1 MKWIFLA
8 LAFVLEVIAW
18 VAFSSLPFIFDIS
31 DTVQVIMAVVLLI
44 AIIAFWAMYMAP
56 KSSRKFG
63 TKAYY
68 VAKTLIYAVSA
79 YVIFQSK
86 GVKLGALFVV
96 LTLISEVVLYKHNLE
111 K

>member
-18 VAFSSLPFIFDIS
+18 VAFSAVGYTLHISSGLKLGMFI
-31 DTVQVIMAVVLLI
+31 VLFVAMI
-44 AIIAFWAMYMAP
+44 GFWAVFMAP

-86 GVKLGALFVV
+86 GVKLGALFVA
-96 LTLISEVVLYKHNLE
+96 LTLLSEAVLCKHNLE
-111 K
+111 S